1 MKRIALFAALAV
13 GVAAAMLTVHSVA
26 WAQLAPARTASPSRD
41 AVSAT
46 ASGPSLTLI
55 GKLTKVVPV
64 SKIPAV
70 VTWDGT
76 KAGNINPV
84 LRAVYKGQ
92 TMYKLIGLV
101 DDKDPG
107 SFNKARAEKGYKI
120 KLFGLDG
127 YTWTI
132 TSKSIIGAKH
142 RIVAKLKNG
151 KALPAG
157 ESPLRYVG
165 PFIKPFNGKA
175 SVYKLY
181 KIKLIF

>member
-1 MKRIALFAALAV
+1 MKRIALLAALAI
-13 GVAAAMLTVHSVA
+13 GVAATVAAAHSVA
-26 WAQLAPARTASPSRD
+26 WAQLAPAQTTTPSRGT
-41 AVSAT
+41 VSVT
-46 ASGPSLTLI
+46 ASGASLTLI

-64 SKIPAV
+64 SRIPAV

-84 LRAVYKGQ
+84 LHAVYKGQ

-132 TSKSIIGAKH
+132 TSKSIIGQTH

-157 ESPLRYVG
+157 EAPLRYVG
-165 PFIKPFNGKA
+165 PFIKPYNGKA
-175 SVYKLY
+175 SVFKLY